1 MINNLQNLSED
12 NINTIPM
19 QEKKPIIFKLESS
32 TFGSIDS
39 SAKVQE
45 KLLKNRQSAKKCRL
59 KKKAYIKALEKK
71 VKLLKSELEENNEDR
86 NGPNYSIK
94 TLLIQTLPKKLEF
107 LSNVLYN
114 NEQLNLQSSQN
125 INEFID
131 LIENNKDDII
141 AQSSKYLEQKQMVLL
156 QIYLEEI
163 KVLLRSFASFFDE
176 TDKLFLMNNN
186 EFLELSD

>member
-86 NGPNYSIK
+86 TGPNYSIK

-141 AQSSKYLEQKQMVLL
+141 AKISRTAK
-156 QIYLEEI
+156 
-163 KVLLRSFASFFDE
+163 
-176 TDKLFLMNNN
+176 
-186 EFLELSD
+186 

>member
-71 VKLLKSELEENNEDR
+71 VKLLKSELEESNEDR

-107 LSNVLYN
+107 LSNILYN

-141 AQSSKYLEQKQMVLL
+141 AKSSKYLEQKQMVLL

>member
-12 NINTIPM
+12 NINTIPT

-125 INEFID
+125 INEFIN

-141 AQSSKYLEQKQMVLL
+141 AKSSEYLEQKQMVLL

>member
-141 AQSSKYLEQKQMVLL
+141 AKSSKYLEQKQMVLL

>member
-107 LSNVLYN
+107 LSNILYN

-141 AQSSKYLEQKQMVLL
+141 AKSSKYLEQKQMVLL

>member
-86 NGPNYSIK
+86 TGPNYSIK

-141 AQSSKYLEQKQMVLL
+141 AKSSKYLEQKQMVLL

>member
-1 MINNLQNLSED
+1 MINNLQNLPED
-12 NINTIPM
+12 NINTIPI

-32 TFGSIDS
+32 AFGSIDS

-141 AQSSKYLEQKQMVLL
+141 AKSSKYLEQKQMVLL